1 MRRRRILWAAAILL
15 TALLYFFENNAG
27 TLCLLVGSIF
37 LPLLGLLPLF
47 GRVSAAIS
55 APDACTAG
63 QQLRGTVCLKNAG
76 LLPLPAVRL
85 RVECCN
91 LRTGEAHVQML
102 SVSLL
107 PKESRRLAFGLDC
120 PHCGTVCLRVTQLT
134 LSDLLGMA
142 QRSCPTAASAETQV
156 LPELFHPEVVLADT
170 LAALPDSDCYSA
182 ERPGNDPGET
192 FAIREYVPGDAPRR
206 IHWKLSEKID
216 RLMVRDFGLPVVNEV
231 LLLFETA
238 GEADAAAQDA
248 MTVVFASL
256 SAALRACGCAHEVGW
271 AAQDG
276 FRSQTVASE
285 EDFDGM
291 LHALLRLP
299 PEKSG
304 SVAKAFAQAGAGRS
318 FAHIAVVAPQIP
330 TGLRELHSGN
340 RVSVLLCGQGVEGLQ
355 PDGTRLICFDSADY
369 AQRLCR
375 VEV

>member
-27 TLCLLVGSIF
+27 TLCLLAGSIF

-55 APDACTAG
+55 APDVCAAG

-76 LLPLPAVRL
+76 LLPLPAVQLRL
-85 RVECCN
+85 ECCN
-91 LRTGEAHVQML
+91 VRTGEESVQTV

-107 PKESRRLAFGLDC
+107 PKEARRLAFALDC
-120 PHCGTVCLRVTQLT
+120 PYCGTVSLRVAKLS

-142 QRSCPTAASAETQV
+142 RRSCAAASSAEVQV
-156 LPELFHPEVVLADT
+156 LPALFHPEVILTDT
-170 LAALPDSDCYSA
+170 AAALPDSECYSA
-182 ERPGNDPGET
+182 ERPGSDPGET
-192 FAIREYVPGDAPRR
+192 FAIREYVPGDVLRR
-206 IHWKLSEKID
+206 IHWKLSEKLD

-231 LLLFETA
+231 LLLFEAA
-238 GEADAAAQDA
+238 GNADAAAQDA

-256 SAALRACGCAHEVGW
+256 SAALRACGCTHEVGW
-271 AAQDG
+271 AAPDG
-276 FRSQTVASE
+276 FQSRTVASE

-291 LHALLRLP
+291 LQALLRLA

-304 SVAKAFAQAGAGRS
+304 SIVKAFTQAGAGRS
-318 FAHIAVVAPQIP
+318 FAHIAVVAPQFP